1 MFKFQ
6 RLFSQVVFGAVFF
19 AGLAT
24 AAESPAV
31 NDGLVIAEKKPAE
44 SDSLVIALRG
54 TPRSGE
60 PQKTLQL
67 CRQFLPSASP
77 DESARKVAL
86 ADLAAGGSK
95 TTGALIELLD
105 ANRIA
110 DENSRLAA
118 LAGIDALKP
127 VNGDLSKRLAFTAIG
142 DPIEA
147 VRLRSIALIK
157 ARNDEWAMDTMVKT
171 YLSTFGEGGV
181 VKDPNTQAAQAAAG
195 AALNLLG
202 DKRVYNA
209 MLYYATLEVR
219 TQVSELAGFA
229 TRQIDSYTVN
239 NGANATVVT
248 PLSFPIQFPEL
259 KITSIKTTVTA
270 PCAALS
276 ALSGMDFGND
286 LDAWAKW
293 IRKQK

>member
-1 MFKFQ
+1 MFKLC
-6 RLFSQVVFGAVFF
+6 RLCALFFFGAIFSAAIVS
-19 AGLAT
+19 AADSSAANDGVVIAAKL
-24 AAESPAV
+24 AAEA
-31 NDGLVIAEKKPAE
+31 
-44 SDSLVIALRG
+44 DSLVIAPRG
-54 TPRSGE
+54 SVRLGE
-60 PQKTLQL
+60 AQKVLQL
-67 CRQFLPSASP
+67 CRAFLPSTSA
-77 DESARKVAL
+77 DESARKAAL
-86 ADLAAGGSK
+86 AALVAGGSK
-95 TTGALIELLD
+95 TTGTLIELLD
-105 ANRIA
+105 ANHFS
-110 DENSRLAA
+110 DESGRLAA

-127 VNGDLSKRLAFTAIG
+127 VNGELSKRLAYTAIG

-147 VRLRSIALIK
+147 VRLRSNALIK

-171 YLSTFGEGGV
+171 YLSTFGEGDTI
-181 VKDPNTQAAQAAAG
+181 KDPNAKAAQAAAG
-195 AALNLLG
+195 AALTQLG

-259 KITSIKTTVTA
+259 KITSVKTTVTA

-286 LDAWAKW
+286 IDAWAKW